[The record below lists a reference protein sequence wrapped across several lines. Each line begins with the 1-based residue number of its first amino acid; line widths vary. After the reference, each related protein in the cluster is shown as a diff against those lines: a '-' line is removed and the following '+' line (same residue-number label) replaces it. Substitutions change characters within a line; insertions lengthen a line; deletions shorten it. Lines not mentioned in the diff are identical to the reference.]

1 MSRLRLVASLAIA
14 LVLLLPATALA
25 ATYDVSGTVT
35 DTGGAPVA
43 GVEVT
48 ILVQGTDIVLA
59 ATSDANG
66 AWGLQVDADPGAVLE
81 VNATGP
87 TSRSDPDD
95 KGCVTSTTM
104 SGQVTAELPAE
115 GQPDAVALVLDR
127 ELTGKVCA
135 VTAKPDKTDSPVE
148 PQITP
153 PSTDTAGTGAGSAD
167 NRSLLLVGSLLGI
180 MGLALS
186 TAATRRRATAPVR
199 STRR

>member
-1 MSRLRLVASLAIA
+1 MSRLRLIASLAIA
-14 LVLLLPATALA
+14 LVLVLPATALA

-35 DTGGAPVA
+35 DKGGAPVA

-48 ILVQGTDIVLA
+48 ILVQGTDIVMA

-87 TSRSDPDD
+87 TTRSEPDS

-104 SGQVTAELPAE
+104 SGQTTAELPAE
-115 GQPDAVALVLDR
+115 GQPDAVALVLDN

-135 VTAKPDKTDSPVE
+135 ETGKPDGPVE

-153 PSTDTAGTGAGSAD
+153 PSTDTVGTGAGSSD
-167 NRSLLLVGSLLGI
+167 NRSLLLVAGLLGVI
-180 MGLALS
+180 GLS
-186 TAATRRRATAPVR
+186 VSMAASRRRRRATAPVR
-199 STRR
+199 RTRR